1 MPTPSKNNAHFDS
14 VLHRLHRLSISTAAS
29 EPRSPLSPLGPAFS
43 FSHVNS
49 KAAAP
54 TYEPRPAPALD
65 LSPQSSASS
74 DFSSVSSG
82 RDSFDAFVRTQSRVV
97 RVRAFVFYGTR
108 STPLICGLDLQFATD
123 ATRVFVFSV
132 RTACVYFLFFC
143 VATIESEY
151 LAGPCSDAVDV
162 ACAGGKSVCLGGI
175 SNASRGKTPETFPIW
190 SRAVRAT

>member
-1 MPTPSKNNAHFDS
+1 MPVPSKNNAHFDN
-14 VLHRLHRLSISTAAS
+14 VLQRLHRLSISTAAS

-43 FSHVNS
+43 FSDVNS

-97 RVRAFVFYGTR
+97 RVRAFVFLWHTFHAPNLR
-108 STPLICGLDLQFATD
+108 SRSPICHRCHTGFCLLCSHSMC
-123 ATRVFVFSV
+123 VF
-132 RTACVYFLFFC
+132 YFFC
-143 VATIESEY
+143 VSTIESEF
-151 LAGPCSDAVDV
+151 LAGPCSNAVDI
-162 ACAGGKSVCLGGI
+162 ACAGGKSLCLGGI